1 MNNKYKKAIM
11 CVIGLIVAI
20 FTIIIVL
27 NVKSI
32 IDSKNTVDLDLNTNV
47 GEIVSNKEDVNVV
60 DSNLQ
65 LDIIHAIIQ
74 GKDMS
79 TEILKNFKPH
89 EYKVSIDNIGL
100 LTSYVNEYGDDLNNI
115 INSINIQMYPFIK
128 GNVNFQIIEKSIA
141 TAKDGIEFSVA
152 DSKSGVK
159 LFELR
164 YDLKLEQ
171 LDTFI
176 PY

>member
-32 IDSKNTVDLDLNTNV
+32 IDSKNTVDLDLNTNAE
-47 GEIVSNKEDVNVV
+47 EIISNKEDVNVV

-65 LDIIHAIIQ
+65 LDIIYAIIQ

-89 EYKVSIDNIGL
+89 DYKVSIDNIGL
-100 LTSYVNEYGDDLNNI
+100 LTPYVNEYGDDLNNI

-128 GNVNFQIIEKSIA
+128 GNVNLQIIEKSIA